1 MYDILMLKSH
11 PSPTDKI
18 TFKYLLTRAFFS
30 MSPIFV
36 KKSSKLDFFAY
47 HSKPLYFSITVLL
60 TQSTYFLSVFGS

>member
-36 KKSSKLDFFAY
+36 KN
-47 HSKPLYFSITVLL
+47 
-60 TQSTYFLSVFGS
+60 